1 MTKVL
6 RKYRTWLLAIFGSF
20 LMVSFLLT
28 GPSSVFM
35 PDPMKQVE
43 GTLMGEKIRV
53 KDGMHA
59 AAELEAVTAIA
70 GSLVKNQLQ
79 IDGGIHW
86 LMLTCEAERAGLVG
100 GEADGRESLTDI
112 ARSMVPLVVRDRTI
126 QDLRQNQ
133 PQMFELVRRNPD
145 FLNFFVQQDLQ
156 RLTENDIESIAS
168 QINQEMVQSIPSAA
182 GRARLSVPETEIAL
196 AKLRGVVRLQNG
208 YLAAARLSDRRYI
221 NAARGSS
228 DQVVA
233 DAVAIPGIVLADPAF
248 APTAEQITV
257 QFEQYKSIRPGEGE
271 AGIGYLQPE
280 RVKVEWIEVSRA
292 TIASMVTVDLKDVSK
307 HWQQNRTRFPGE
319 LEAER
324 ANVEAELKQ
333 ARVDIAMSEIDRAWN
348 NRVSADLR
356 RIQTIQGV
364 RQLPADWEST
374 RTPLA
379 TYAAAMADAVK
390 TTTKIDMPV
399 PTVQS
404 RTSTWNRV
412 AELANAP
419 GIGQAEH
426 DAGSRSYSFANLLM
440 NTFELSG
447 DATLGLQVGVPFEG
461 ALVDGQGHRFYF
473 VVTGA
478 RKPSP
483 PDSVDDVRDQ
493 VVRHLRE
500 KAGYEAGMVRLAEFQ
515 AKAASEGLEAL
526 AGELNAAITDPSV
539 SRVSVARNLNF
550 TREQADSRLG
560 LVKAEGVRDEIIRIA
575 ELLGPLTAATSENVA
590 LRTGG
595 AGSAVD
601 RAVVVFQVNGMR
613 PFTQEALRSRP
624 ATVATR
630 LAVAEMSKLSATS
643 DAADAFTLEAVSKRM
658 DWKPAGTPRK
668 QDEPEKDAKVTPA
681 ATSAPAPA
689 K

>member
-28 GPSSVFM
+28 GPSTIFM

-43 GTLMGEKIRV
+43 GTLLGEKVRV
-53 KDGMHA
+53 EDGMHA

-70 GSLVKNQLQ
+70 GSLVKNQLG

-86 LMLTCEAERAGLVG
+86 LMLTREAERAGLVG

-126 QDLRQNQ
+126 QDLRDNQ
-133 PQMFELVRRNPD
+133 PQMFDLVRRNPD
-145 FLNFFVQQDLQ
+145 FLNFFVQQNMQ

-168 QINQEMVQSIPSAA
+168 QINQQMTESIPAAA
-182 GRARLSVPETEIAL
+182 GRARLTVPETEVAL

-208 YLAAARLSDRRYI
+208 YLGAARLSDRRYV
-221 NAARGSS
+221 NAARSS
-228 DQVVA
+228 RDQVVV
-233 DAVAIPGIVLADPAF
+233 DAVAIPGISLADPAF
-248 APTAEQITV
+248 APTAEQITA
-257 QFEQYKSIRPGEGE
+257 QFEQYKTIAPGEGE
-271 AGIGYLQPE
+271 AGIGYREPE
-280 RVKVEWIEVSRA
+280 RVKVEWIEVNRT
-292 TIASMVTVDLKDVSK
+292 TIAGAVTLDLKDVSK
-307 HWQQNRTRFPGE
+307 HWQQNRSRFPGE

-333 ARVDIAMSEIDRAWN
+333 ARVESAMGEMDRAWS
-348 NRVSADLR
+348 NRVNADLR
-356 RIQTIQGV
+356 RVQTVQGV
-364 RQLPADWEST
+364 RQLPANWETT
-374 RTPLA
+374 RAPLA
-379 TYAAAMADAVK
+379 TYATAMADAAK
-390 TTTKIDMPV
+390 TVLKVDVPV

-412 AELANAP
+412 SEMSGAP
-419 GIGQAEH
+419 GIGQAEYN
-426 DAGSRSYSFANLLM
+426 AGARSFAFANLLM
-440 NTFELSG
+440 NTYELSG

-461 ALVDGQGHRFYF
+461 SLVDDAGNRFYL

-483 PDSVDDVRDQ
+483 PDSVEDVRDQ

-500 KAGYEAGMVRLAEFQ
+500 KAGFEAGMARLAEFQ
-515 AKAASEGLEAL
+515 AKAASEGLDAL
-526 AGELNAAITDPSV
+526 AAEINAGITDPSV
-539 SRVSVARNLNF
+539 SRVSVARNLTY
-550 TREQADSRLG
+550 TRDRADSRLG
-560 LVKAEGVRDEIIRIA
+560 LVKGEGVRDEVIKIA
-575 ELLGPLTAATSENVA
+575 GLLGPLTPATSENVA

-595 AGSAVD
+595 AGSPVD
-601 RAVVVFQVNGMR
+601 RTIVVFQVNGMR
-613 PFTQEALRSRP
+613 PLTQEALRSLP
-624 ATVATR
+624 PNAAISLAVTEMSTLAATR
-630 LAVAEMSKLSATS
+630 
-643 DAADAFTLEAVSKRM
+643 DAADAFTPDAVAKRL

-668 QDEPEKDAKVTPA
+668 QDEPAKSDAAKAET
-681 ATSAPAPA
+681 TQPAPA